1 MTIPTHID
9 GFDPK
14 GLTLWFEPRPGS
26 QDPRAARTV
35 PAPYSNAVRKTRL
48 FLEWNWAMLF
58 PPDISHFGY
67 RRTQRRAALEP
78 AHSDNATEVA
88 LTLRRINT

>member
-67 RRTQRRAALEP
+67 RRTQRRA
-78 AHSDNATEVA
+78 
-88 LTLRRINT
+88 LTQSVPTPVTLNHPQAGGLLK